1 MTTKNNIEYIFRSN
15 YSAMFILANRMLRD
29 KEMARD
35 VVHDI
40 FVKLFEEKIKDV
52 NGSYLLNAVRF
63 ACLKYIRRESIHERF
78 IKLQSID
85 LEETES
91 DILTKDEDLE
101 RLNAIIDQNLPEQTR
116 RILRMKF
123 NNHLTYSEIAEELS
137 VSEVTVYKHLKQAI
151 TTLRKYFNNNER

>member
-29 KEMARD
+29 EEMARD

-40 FVKLFEEKIKDV
+40 FVKLFEEKAKDV

-91 DILTKDEDLE
+91 DILTKDEDIE

-151 TTLRKYFNNNER
+151 TTLRKYFNDNER